1 MTTSTL
7 TPPARSTA
15 ASPSDRLIGAATI
28 IGPLLM
34 LGSTV
39 AWLAEAEETRAVLIM
54 WAMIGFGLTLV
65 GFSGRLRA
73 ATPGGAAVV
82 LGLGM
87 VGTCAGA
94 AYAAEAAIVEHFGI
108 ERLNEQTTMSATLVL
123 QLPGL
128 TFPLSIIAAAVLS
141 WRHGL
146 LRPGHAAALAA
157 GAAAFPASRVPEVA
171 EIALL
176 GDALLCAAL
185 IPIGIAILSSA
196 GDRVLGDGTE
206 LPTER
211 HRR

>member
-7 TPPARSTA
+7 TSPAQSTA
-15 ASPSDRLIGAATI
+15 TSPSERLIGVATI
-28 IGPLLM
+28 VGPLLM

-39 AWLAEAEETRAVLIM
+39 AWLADADEARSILIM

-65 GFSGRLRA
+65 GFSGRLRTDA
-73 ATPGGAAVV
+73 PGGSAAV

-87 VGTCAGA
+87 MGTCAGA
-94 AYAAEAAIVEHFGI
+94 AYAAEAAIVEHFAI

-123 QLPGL
+123 QVPGL

-141 WRHGL
+141 WRSGL

-185 IPIGIAILSSA
+185 VPIGLAVLRGAHPASGSA
-196 GDRVLGDGTE
+196 
-206 LPTER
+206 PTP
-211 HRR
+211 